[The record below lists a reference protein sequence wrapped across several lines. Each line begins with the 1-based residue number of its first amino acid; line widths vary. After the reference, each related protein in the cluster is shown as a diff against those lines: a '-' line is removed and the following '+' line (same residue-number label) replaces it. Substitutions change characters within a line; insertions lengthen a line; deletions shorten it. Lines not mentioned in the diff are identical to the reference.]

1 MRCSADLHAG
11 AYSFSRR
18 RVSRPTGFKTGD
30 NRPHNAARHFGRLS
44 LLLGKLFERADT
56 VGTDA
61 FDDFE
66 VKLALL
72 PIIQLLES
80 LSSLDLT
87 PKAIANPRFG
97 RAPLHTWPA
106 AIRGMVHAL

>member
-1 MRCSADLHAG
+1 MRCFRSPCRRIQ
-11 AYSFSRR
+11 FSRR

-30 NRPHNAARHFGRLS
+30 NRPHNAAGHFGRLS

-72 PIIQLLES
+72 PIIQLIEI

-97 RAPLHTWPA
+97 RAQLHTWPA
-106 AIRGMVHAL
+106 AIRGMVHA

>member
-11 AYSFSRR
+11 AYRFPGA
-18 RVSRPTGFKTGD
+18 VSRPTGFKTGD

-44 LLLGKLFERADT
+44 LLLGKLFEQADT

-106 AIRGMVHAL
+106 AIRGMVHA